1 MDIDNP
7 FGIFKPFVLYVNFF
21 HSNKLYIV
29 FFRKKTKGVE
39 ISSAIIFITLF
50 NHFKYYN
57 KLCMKSS

>member
-39 ISSAIIFITLF
+39 ISSAIIFITL
-50 NHFKYYN
+50 
-57 KLCMKSS
+57 